1 MVVNDLT
8 MITKIPVKYLSSC
21 YILDMQKGGYS
32 STDKDLNKKL
42 VAALIKD
49 LNNVK
54 KIKKDEYDY
63 SIDIN
68 YTDSGDNYNYR
79 NGTEISVNIYSEYK
93 NTLKVLNDSGVL
105 AKLEVY

>member
-1 MVVNDLT
+1 

-21 YILDMQKGGYS
+21 YIQDMQNGGYS

-42 VAALIKD
+42 IAALIKD

-63 SIDIN
+63 SIDLN
-68 YTDSGDNYNYR
+68 YTDMWR
-79 NGTEISVNIYSEYK
+79 
-93 NTLKVLNDSGVL
+93 
-105 AKLEVY
+105 KL